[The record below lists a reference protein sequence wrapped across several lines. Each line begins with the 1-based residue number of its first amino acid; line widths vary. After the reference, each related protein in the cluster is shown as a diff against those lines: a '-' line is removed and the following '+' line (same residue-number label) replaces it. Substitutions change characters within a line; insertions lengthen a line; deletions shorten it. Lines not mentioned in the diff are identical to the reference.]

1 MNGSPRISGNVSV
14 WSFDAAK
21 AIIHE
26 RIAHMKPEDVCTVSI
41 IESRFSSEMED
52 EKKEEIR
59 HGMER
64 VLSWCMKS
72 SNLLARM
79 NDDMLLVVD
88 FNPESTERIHANML
102 DIHGKLEKVVRS
114 VQDADIYV
122 SIGTAFACGTLL
134 TFAPLLEQAH
144 AALNDARTAEDGCVI
159 MEFPIEVHV
168 NDVIARLNDWIALY
182 KVTKNVQLVYV
193 SSGFYH
199 TLKKNVGSC
208 SFDGM
213 SDIIIHQYD
222 IERHNKAVIACFNK
236 NIASESIFRFSVKGG
251 NWRWCRSQ
259 IIPINRPRE
268 NGAYVLALSSDI
280 TEEMKSTWS

>member
-134 TFAPLLEQAH
+134 TLPP
-144 AALNDARTAEDGCVI
+144 C
-159 MEFPIEVHV
+159 
-168 NDVIARLNDWIALY
+168 W
-182 KVTKNVQLVYV
+182 
-193 SSGFYH
+193 
-199 TLKKNVGSC
+199 
-208 SFDGM
+208 
-213 SDIIIHQYD
+213 
-222 IERHNKAVIACFNK
+222 
-236 NIASESIFRFSVKGG
+236 
-251 NWRWCRSQ
+251 
-259 IIPINRPRE
+259 NRPMRH
-268 NGAYVLALSSDI
+268 
-280 TEEMKSTWS
+280 